1 MSITKLAYQ
10 STTSQWPLVGNS
22 KTQINAS
29 PLNCCP
35 SKHVSLKEGWSSSL
49 SVGVEERFVAVVQLL
64 RPLPTLGHH
73 NSCLGLRVDGERQT
87 RPEGHQLGDLLLIDP
102 VQRKTEQQEKKL
114 DQHSEKFRS
123 WRQRSEK
130 IPLVQATMFLS
141 SKAWRRSRKCLRTDP
156 YINIWCTSTEVNL
169 AHR

>member
-102 VQRKTEQQEKKL
+102 VQRKTGQQEKNLISILKNSGLDVNEVKKFHWFKRPCSCRAKL
-114 DQHSEKFRS
+114 GEGAESVFGL
-123 WRQRSEK
+123 
-130 IPLVQATMFLS
+130 I
-141 SKAWRRSRKCLRTDP
+141 RT
-156 YINIWCTSTEVNL
+156 
-169 AHR
+169 